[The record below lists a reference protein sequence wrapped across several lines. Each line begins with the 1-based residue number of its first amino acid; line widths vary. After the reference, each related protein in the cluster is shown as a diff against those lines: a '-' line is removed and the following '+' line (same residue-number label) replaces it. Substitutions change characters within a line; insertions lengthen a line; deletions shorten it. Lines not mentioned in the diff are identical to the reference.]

1 MNQELPKPMLDAL
14 AHEATPA
21 DHPSPD
27 LLSNFV
33 EHTLDGE
40 ENRRVTDH
48 LARCS
53 KCRDIVFLASRA
65 TEEPIADKQDW
76 AAAAVPRISPVLLA
90 GAKRRRWVPQLAWAL
105 PIAAILF
112 LVAGLLVRQRFAAV
126 QPVPQL
132 ASKMASKE
140 VGLPPVAPPHM
151 AESQPSVEFSAPISA
166 GKTQPKTARA
176 KNVPRESFDS
186 FAASSNEPVESVAGS
201 APAKTSTPNA
211 IREPATI
218 AIEGPATTAAPA
230 APLVNSFAASEAG
243 QAGAQ
248 PATADKLQLAPR
260 VSISNARAIHPQW
273 RVTAEGHLERATAQ
287 GWSRVL
293 ANQPTIFRVVSV
305 VSDDVWAGGNG
316 GALFHSSDG
325 GQQWKRVP
333 LATSSGGETA
343 TIVSIQFDD
352 AQHGVVITEDGS
364 RYSTS
369 DSGVTWTRQ

>member
-1 MNQELPKPMLDAL
+1 MKQKFPKPMLDAL
-14 AHEATPA
+14 AREVTPA
-21 DHPSPD
+21 DHPPPD

-40 ENRRVTDH
+40 ESRRVTDH

-53 KCRDIVFLASRA
+53 ECRDIVFLASSA

-76 AAAAVPRISPVLLA
+76 AAAVPRTSPVFLA
-90 GAKRRRWVPQLAWAL
+90 GAKGRRWVPQLAWGL
-105 PIAAILF
+105 SIASILF

-126 QPVPQL
+126 QPAPQL
-132 ASKMASKE
+132 GSNMASKE
-140 VGLPPVAPPHM
+140 VGPPPAAPPHVT
-151 AESQPSVEFSAPISA
+151 ASQPLVEFAAPISA
-166 GKTQPKTARA
+166 GKTQPKTAHA
-176 KNVPRESFDS
+176 KNVPRKSFDS
-186 FAASSNEPVESVAGS
+186 FAVSSNGPVESVAGA
-201 APAKTSTPNA
+201 APAKTSPPNA

-218 AIEGPATTAAPA
+218 AIGGPATTAAPA
-230 APLVNSFAASEAG
+230 VPLVNSFAASEAG

-260 VSISNARAIHPQW
+260 VSISNARALHSQW
-273 RVTAEGHLERATAQ
+273 RVTAEGYLERSTPE

-305 VSDDVWAGGNG
+305 IGDDVWAGGSG

-325 GQQWKRVP
+325 GQQWKKVP
-333 LATSSGGETA
+333 LGTSSGAETA

-364 RYSTS
+364 RSSTS
-369 DSGVTWTRQ
+369 DGGVTWTRQ